1 MKARKMLSHAFAND
15 VFMKIENESLQKN
28 LEKIFYDFYE
38 TEVL

>member
-15 VFMKIENESLQKN
+15 VFMKIENGKIQKSI
-28 LEKIFYDFYE
+28 EKIFYDFYE